1 MTMCANIAFGLLEI
15 NSRGVQHRD
24 MKPKNILIQTC
35 DDLDLLMLTDFG
47 NSKYSLAT

>member
-1 MTMCANIAFGLLEI
+1 MCANIAFGLLEI

-24 MKPKNILIQTC
+24 MKPKNILLQRN
-35 DDLDLLMLTDFG
+35 DNVDYLMLTDFG